1 MSIFHDSISIS
12 FFFVVSRLRPFFSIF
27 FFFFWKGEKESSKNR
42 SSKETFVERNNN
54 SMLYVRILKVI
65 PFAVFVFDA
74 NNAHKIRAHISS
86 LQLLNESGSG

>member
-12 FFFVVSRLRPFFSIF
+12 FFFVVSRLRPFFLF
-27 FFFFWKGEKESSKNR
+27 FFFFLERRERIFEESVQR
-42 SSKETFVERNNN
+42 SSKEIIIRC
-54 SMLYVRILKVI
+54 VRILKVI

-74 NNAHKIRAHISS
+74 NNAHKIRAHIPS